1 MKSFGASLVLLTSC
15 TASSVLAFGPQLES
29 LSHGHDCTRQS
40 RRHASRLY
48 ESDSESNESPRSQT
62 SGFKFVSAPF
72 NGLVDD
78 FSLLFDRVG
87 VDGTFPMF
95 QEQADALAFETF
107 EEIESLELDIW
118 DNCGE
123 DCKECEIPKDWF
135 VPSETAGVMEY
146 LGVTRV
152 KPLF

>member
-1 MKSFGASLVLLTSC
+1 MLLTSC
-15 TASSVLAFGPQLES
+15 TASSVLAFGPRLEP
-29 LSHGHDCTRQS
+29 LSHAYCCTRQS
-40 RRHASRLY
+40 RRHGSILY
-48 ESDSESNESPRSQT
+48 ESDSESNHRYNRIELPRSQT
-62 SGFKFVSAPF
+62 SEFEFVSAPF
-72 NGLVDD
+72 NGLHDD
-78 FSLLFDRVG
+78 FSLLFDRGG
-87 VDGTFPMF
+87 VDGTFPIF
-95 QEQADALAFETF
+95 QEHADALAFETF

-152 KPLF
+152 KPLC